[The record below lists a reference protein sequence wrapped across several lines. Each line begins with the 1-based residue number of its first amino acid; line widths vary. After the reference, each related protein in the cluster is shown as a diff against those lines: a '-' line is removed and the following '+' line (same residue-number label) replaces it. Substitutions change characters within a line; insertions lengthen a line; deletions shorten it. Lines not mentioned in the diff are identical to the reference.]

1 MIRIVIH
8 AVAILITGL
17 SVTLARDGSPGA
29 SAEHVLEEGLYLAEA
44 LNSAQPLAQCAPASG
59 QWAGLKVENGR
70 VIAADILNEI
80 GGYAREAGVTGGLGG
95 ELRVVTSDQDY
106 DSRLGEKPIAG
117 SLRAAL
123 NAGPAGP
130 RWIVFA
136 LKPGAAIALKDT
148 LRLPDNVTLDGS
160 CSDVMLEGPSKLG
173 LVYIFGKRNV
183 VIARLG
189 FRQSDYAQGK
199 RNVSGQTCVRLNG
212 LVDAVAI
219 LHNDLSRCGDGLI
232 DITTS
237 PSKPVP
243 DRSRITVGYNRFS
256 EHDKVM
262 LFGTYTCGPTGSDD
276 EPCDARELEHNRHS
290 SPGLYLTL
298 NNNLFV
304 GTSQRHPRIFGRVM
318 AHVVGN
324 VIAFTS
330 YGTFVSNGARALV
343 EGNVYL
349 MTGPRGTPNR
359 AVWTTTTPGASK
371 MPWDVEGFISARDN
385 RAVGRAI
392 IGENQP
398 DLVTR
403 PSYREPSMFP
413 AFDRLPLPQAIA
425 CIAARA
431 GRHGAS
437 SWAPS
442 CR

>member
-1 MIRIVIH
+1 M
-8 AVAILITGL
+8 
-17 SVTLARDGSPGA
+17 
-29 SAEHVLEEGLYLAEA
+29 
-44 LNSAQPLAQCAPASG
+44 
-59 QWAGLKVENGR
+59 
-70 VIAADILNEI
+70 
-80 GGYAREAGVTGGLGG
+80 
-95 ELRVVTSDQDY
+95 
-106 DSRLGEKPIAG
+106 
-117 SLRAAL
+117 
-123 NAGPAGP
+123 
-130 RWIVFA
+130 
-136 LKPGAAIALKDT
+136 
-148 LRLPDNVTLDGS
+148 
-160 CSDVMLEGPSKLG
+160 
-173 LVYIFGKRNV
+173 
-183 VIARLG
+183 
-189 FRQSDYAQGK
+189 
-199 RNVSGQTCVRLNG
+199 
-212 LVDAVAI
+212 AI

-243 DRSRITVGYNRFS
+243 ERSRITVGYNRFS

-276 EPCDARELEHNRHS
+276 EPCDARELEHNRNS

-385 RAVGRAI
+385 RTVGRAI
-392 IGENQP
+392 IAENQP

-403 PSYREPSMFP
+403 PGYSEPSTFP

-425 CIAARA
+425 CVAARA

-437 SWAPS
+437 SWPHRAGESRGITPTLPGTPQYFRMARGRTCSSSGWNGICFHWTVRFPAAKKVPS
-442 CR
+442 